1 MDALDIAFLPHW
13 RREVADVADTLR
25 AVKTIDAS
33 SVRVVGGGRL
43 PQPWLR
49 LRQRT
54 VAVVSDGTEVPA
66 RTARLVVRLW
76 WNGAD
81 EVLAH
86 QRGSRSSSEE
96 LHVCFFPD
104 VAHELH
110 AAGVDAVLAPY
121 VFAAP
126 RLAPVRANQRDPVI
140 GYTGEVDISDSCF
153 ARDELATRAGR
164 TAADLGRFA
173 STLAATVVAGERSLI
188 EVHAEI
194 AARDEFPEELLRTLR
209 WAVRNR
215 VRHELMSALVTAF
228 PGVVRLRGDDWRR
241 LGFAADPTSFNR
253 RQRLR
258 DYETYRVCLDLG
270 SKSTEAALYPRSAE
284 IMALAGGIAQFDS
297 GCALD
302 SRVAALASRR
312 SASAAGLV
320 AIVER
325 LLATPNDEL
334 ADENLRL
341 QSEYVALRL
350 DVGRS
355 LLRAIDERAN
365 CSSRPRRGS
374 RRHAET
380 PQGSPPCATTTK
392 R

>member
-1 MDALDIAFLPHW
+1 MSVLDIAFLPNW

-25 AVKTIDAS
+25 AVQRVDDIP
-33 SVRVVGGGRL
+33 VRVVGGSRL

-49 LRQRT
+49 LRPRT

-86 QRGSRSSSEE
+86 ERSSRSSAEE

-104 VAHELH
+104 VARELH

-121 VFAAP
+121 VFAPP
-126 RLAPVRANQRDPVI
+126 RLAPVRGDQREPLI

-153 ARDELATRAGR
+153 ARDDAATRAGR
-164 TAADLGRFA
+164 TVADLGELA

-188 EVHAEI
+188 DVHAEI
-194 AARDEFPEELLRTLR
+194 AARDEFPDELLRTLR

-215 VRHELMSALVTAF
+215 VRHQLMSALATAF
-228 PGVVRLRGDDWRR
+228 PGAVQLRGDDWRR
-241 LGFAADPTSFNR
+241 LGFAAEPTSFNR
-253 RQRLR
+253 RQRRR

-284 IMALAGGIAQFDS
+284 IMAVAGGIAQFDS
-297 GCALD
+297 GCAPD
-302 SRVAALASRR
+302 PRIATLASRR

-325 LLATPNDEL
+325 LLATTDDEL
-334 ADENLRL
+334 EDDNLRL

-355 LLRAIDERAN
+355 LLRAIDERATL
-365 CSSRPRRGS
+365 SLTAVVWP
-374 RRHAET
+374 
-380 PQGSPPCATTTK
+380 
-392 R
+392 

>member
-1 MDALDIAFLPHW
+1 MAPLDIAFLPDW

-25 AVKTIDAS
+25 AVQKVDAS
-33 SVRVVGGGRL
+33 PVRVVGGGRL

-49 LRQRT
+49 LGQRA
-54 VAVVSDGTEVPA
+54 VVVVSDGTEVPA

-86 QRGSRSSSEE
+86 QRTLRSSCDE
-96 LHVCFFPD
+96 LHVCFFAD
-104 VAHELH
+104 VANELH

-121 VFAAP
+121 AFAPPGPAV
-126 RLAPVRANQRDPVI
+126 ARASRRDPLV

-153 ARDELATRAGR
+153 DRDELAARAGR
-164 TAADLGRFA
+164 TVSELGRMA
-173 STLAATVVAGERSLI
+173 SALAITVVAGERTLI
-188 EVHAEI
+188 EVNREL
-194 AARDEFPEELLRTLR
+194 AACDEFPDELVRTLR

-215 VRHELMSALVTAF
+215 VRHELMTALVTAF
-228 PGVVRLRGDDWRR
+228 PGVVRLRGDDWHR
-241 LGFAADPTSFNR
+241 LGFAAGPTSFNR

-258 DYETYRVCLDLG
+258 DYKTYRVCLDLG
-270 SKSTEAALYPRSAE
+270 SKSTEAVLYPRSAE

-297 GCALD
+297 GCDPD
-302 SRVAALASRR
+302 SRVATLARRR

-325 LLATPNDEL
+325 LLATPDDEL

-355 LLRAIDERAN
+355 LLRAIDERAK
-365 CSSRPRRGS
+365 SSGPPQLRPSGRS
-374 RRHAET
+374 SHST
-380 PQGSPPCATTTK
+380 S
-392 R
+392 